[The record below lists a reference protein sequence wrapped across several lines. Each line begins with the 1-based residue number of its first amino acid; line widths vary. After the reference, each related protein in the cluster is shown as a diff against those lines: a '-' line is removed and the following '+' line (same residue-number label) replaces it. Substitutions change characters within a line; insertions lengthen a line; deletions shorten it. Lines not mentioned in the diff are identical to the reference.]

1 METLIPSLILLFG
14 VFAIVLESRPQL
26 QKIPFTLIAVGLI
39 AWVCTGFAEKDNS
52 TLLLG
57 LLSGMVVIGLLLG
70 LILKKHGEWLALP
83 FTFLLAVMSGSK
95 ATYFGFELNV
105 SGILIALPLLGAV
118 GPLIVNL
125 KAQLLHKWLK
135 LDVARTTTIAS
146 AFYAAVLVFFAG
158 FQAQYFGVMLVGAGW
173 MSVSLASRKL
183 ETLGAGI
190 GLLSLGIV
198 FWLLKTQT
206 QIDDSFLR
214 PNFLMGLV
222 AGVTA
227 IAWVKL
233 TKDVTKFRWPLMYL
247 VPLLVVV
254 AMVMMGIANEN
265 FGGLPTYVGALIGTS
280 IALMV
285 TRHQTQVIPFQA
297 LLLGISV
304 LVFNQFSPI
313 QQPKKQSRLTA
324 SETTT
329 APKEEAPSVLDVP
342 AIALTADLKGNWKSA
357 LEASKVEFQLGPE
370 GSVTKGG
377 LEEFK
382 IDLRLSDAGEPEKLN
397 VVIPT
402 AKVSTFNPMRD
413 ESVRGAGYLN
423 APAFPKITFTAT
435 SITKEGDQ
443 YVANGDFEL
452 LGKKAPV
459 KVELKFAVTGT
470 DKGKQFL
477 VMVGQATFDRTKHGM
492 RSDAKIGNE
501 VTVTF
506 EVEFRK

>member
-14 VFAIVLESRPQL
+14 VFAIAFESRPQL
-26 QKIPFTLIAVGLI
+26 QKIPLALIAMSLI
-39 AWVCTGFAEKDNS
+39 AWTCSGFAKTDNS
-52 TLLLG
+52 ALLLG
-57 LLSGMVVIGLLLG
+57 LLSGMVLVGLLLG
-70 LILKKHGEWLALP
+70 FLLKKYGEWIALLATL
-83 FTFLLAVMSGSK
+83 LLAVMSGST
-95 ATYFGFELNV
+95 ATYFGFELNI
-105 SGILIALPLLGAV
+105 SGIMIALPLLGAI
-118 GPLIVNL
+118 GPLVVNL
-125 KAQLLHKWLK
+125 KAQLLHKWLN
-135 LDVARTTTIAS
+135 LDLVRTTTIAS

-158 FQAQYFGVMLVGAGW
+158 FQAQYFGVILVGAGW
-173 MSVSLASRKL
+173 ITVSLASRKL

-190 GLLSLGIV
+190 GLLSLGVV
-198 FWLLKTQT
+198 FWMMKTQT
-206 QIDDSFLR
+206 GIDDSFLR

-233 TKDVTKFRWPLMYL
+233 TKDVTKLRWPLMYL
-247 VPLLVVV
+247 LPLLLII
-254 AMVMMGIANEN
+254 ALVMMGIANEN
-265 FGGLPTYVGALIGTS
+265 FGGLPTYIGALIGTS
-280 IALMV
+280 LALMV
-285 TRHQTQVIPFQA
+285 TRNQAQVIPFQA
-297 LLLGISV
+297 LLLGVSV
-304 LVFNQFSPI
+304 LVFNQFEAI
-313 QQPKKQSRLTA
+313 QQPEKQSRLTTT
-324 SETTT
+324 ETTT
-329 APKEEAPSVLDVP
+329 TPDGEEPSVLDVP
-342 AIALTADLKGNWKSA
+342 AIALNADLKGNWKSE

-382 IDLRLSDAGEPEKLN
+382 IDLQLNDAGEPEKLN

-402 AKVSTFNPMRD
+402 MKVTTFNPMRD

-443 YVANGDFEL
+443 YVANGDFVL

-459 KVELKFAVTGT
+459 KAKLKFAATGA

-477 VMVGQATFDRTKHGM
+477 VMVGEATFDRTKHGM

>member
-14 VFAIVLESRPQL
+14 VIAIAFESRPQL
-26 QKIPFTLIAVGLI
+26 QKIPLAFVAMSLIF
-39 AWVCTGFAEKDNS
+39 WTCSGFSEKDNT

-57 LLSGMVVIGLLLG
+57 LLSGMVLIGLLLG
-70 LILKKHGEWLALP
+70 LMLKKYGEWIALL
-83 FTFLLAVMSGSK
+83 FTLLLVVVSGSK
-95 ATYFGFELNV
+95 AAYFGFELHF
-105 SGILIALPLLGAV
+105 SGILIALPLLGAI
-118 GPLIVNL
+118 GPLVVNL
-125 KAQLLHKWLK
+125 KAQLLHKWLN
-135 LDVARTTTIAS
+135 LDVVRTTTIAS

-158 FQAQYFGVMLVGAGW
+158 FQAQYFGVILVGAGW
-173 MSVSLASRKL
+173 VSVSLASRKL

-190 GLLSLGIV
+190 GLLSLGVV

-233 TKDVTKFRWPLMYL
+233 TKDVAKLRWPLMYL
-247 VPLLVVV
+247 VPLLVVI

-265 FGGLPTYVGALIGTS
+265 FGGLPTYVGALVGTS

-285 TRHQTQVIPFQA
+285 TRDQQQTIPFQA
-297 LLLGISV
+297 LLLGVSV
-304 LVFNQFSPI
+304 VVLNQFKPVEL
-313 QQPKKQSRLTA
+313 PKKQSRLTTT
-324 SETTT
+324 ETTKT
-329 APKEEAPSVLDVP
+329 PKETTPSVLDVP
-342 AIALTADLKGNWKSA
+342 AIALTADLKGNWSSA
-357 LEASKVEFQLGPE
+357 LEASKVEFELGPE

-377 LEEFK
+377 LEEFTV
-382 IDLRLSDAGEPEKLN
+382 DLRLNAAGEPEKLN

-402 AKVSTFNPMRD
+402 AKVTTYNPMRD

-423 APAFPKITFTAT
+423 APAFPKITFTAE

-443 YVANGDFEL
+443 YIANGDFVL

-459 KVELKFAVTGT
+459 KAKLKFAATGT

-477 VMVGQATFDRTKHGM
+477 VMVGEATFDRTKHGM
-492 RSDAKIGNE
+492 RSDAKIGNV
-501 VTVTF
+501 VTVMF
-506 EVEFRK
+506 EIEFRK

>member
-14 VFAIVLESRPQL
+14 VLAIVFESRVQW
-26 QKIPFTLIAVGLI
+26 QKIPFALIAVSLI
-39 AWVCTGFAEKDNS
+39 GWICSGFAEKDPT

-57 LLSGMVVIGLLLG
+57 LLSGMVLIGLLLG
-70 LILKKHGEWLALP
+70 LIAKKHGEWLALP
-83 FTFLLAVMSGSK
+83 FTFLLVFMSGSK

-105 SGILIALPLLGAV
+105 SGILVALPFLGAI
-118 GPLIVNL
+118 GPLVVNL
-125 KAQLLHKWLK
+125 KAQLLHKL
-135 LDVARTTTIAS
+135 LNVDVVRTTTIAA
-146 AFYAAVLVFFAG
+146 AFYAALLVFFAG
-158 FQAQYFGVMLVGAGW
+158 FQAQYFGVLLVGAGW
-173 MSVSLASRKL
+173 VTVSLASRKL

-190 GLLSLGIV
+190 GLLSLGVV
-198 FWLLKTQT
+198 FWFLKTQT
-206 QIDDSFLR
+206 QVDDSFLR

-233 TKDVTKFRWPLMYL
+233 TKDVNKLRWPLMYL

-265 FGGLPTYVGALIGTS
+265 FGGLPTYIGALIGTS
-280 IALMV
+280 LALMV
-285 TRHQTQVIPFQA
+285 ARDQTKVIPFQA
-297 LLLGISV
+297 LLLGVSV
-304 LVFNQFSPI
+304 LVLNEFKPVEL
-313 QQPKKQSRLTA
+313 PKKQSRLATT
-324 SETTT
+324 ETTT
-329 APKEEAPSVLDVP
+329 APKETAPSVMDVP
-342 AIALTADLKGNWKSA
+342 AIALNADLSGNWKSA

-377 LEEFK
+377 IEEFK
-382 IDLRLSDAGEPEKLN
+382 IDLRLNATGEPEKLN

-423 APAFPKITFTAT
+423 APAFPKITFDAT
-435 SITKEGDQ
+435 TITKEGDH

-459 KVELKFAVTGT
+459 KVELKFAATGA

-477 VMVGQATFDRTKHGM
+477 VMIGEAKFDRTKHGM

>member
-14 VFAIVLESRPQL
+14 VIAIVFESRPQW
-26 QKIPFTLIAVGLI
+26 QKIPFALIAVGLI
-39 AWVCTGFAEKDNS
+39 TWICPGFDEKDDT

-57 LLSGMVVIGLLLG
+57 LLSAMVLIGLLLG
-70 LILKKHGEWLALP
+70 QMLKKYGEWIALL
-83 FTFLLAVMSGSK
+83 FTLLLAMMSGSK
-95 ATYFGFELNV
+95 ATYFGFELHL
-105 SGILIALPLLGAV
+105 SGILILLPLLGAI
-118 GPLIVNL
+118 GPLAVNL

-135 LDVARTTTIAS
+135 LDLERTTTIAA
-146 AFYAAVLVFFAG
+146 AFYAAILVFFAG

-173 MSVSLASRKL
+173 VSVSLASRKL
-183 ETLGAGI
+183 ETVGAGI

-222 AGVTA
+222 AGVAA
-227 IAWVKL
+227 ITWVKL
-233 TKDVTKFRWPLMYL
+233 TKDVTKLRWPLMYL
-247 VPLLVVV
+247 LPLAIVV
-254 AMVMMGIANEN
+254 AMIMMGIVTEN
-265 FGGLPTYVGALIGTS
+265 FGGLPTYIGALIGTS
-280 IALMV
+280 LVLMV
-285 TRHQTQVIPFQA
+285 SGKQAQVIPFQA
-297 LLLGISV
+297 LLLGVSV
-304 LVFNQFSPI
+304 LVLHQFEPVEL
-313 QQPKKQSRLTA
+313 PKKQSRLA
-324 SETTT
+324 ANETTN
-329 APKEEAPSVLDVP
+329 APKEDAPSVLDVP
-342 AIALTADLKGNWKSA
+342 AIALNADMQGNWKSA

-370 GSVTKGG
+370 GGVTKGG
-377 LEEFK
+377 LGEFTV
-382 IDLRLSDAGEPEKLN
+382 DLRLNNAGEPEKLS

-402 AKVSTFNPMRD
+402 SKVTTYNPMKD
-413 ESVRGAGYLN
+413 ETVHGAGYLN

-435 SITKEGDQ
+435 SFTKEGDQ
-443 YVANGDFEL
+443 YVANGEFVL

-459 KVELKFAVTGT
+459 KAKLKFAASGT

-477 VMVGQATFDRTKHGM
+477 VMVGEAKFDRTKHGM